1 MSICKKAVI
10 FGFCYLLN
18 NNVQIVQSFTTIKA
32 SSSSVSV
39 SRPPVAHAISSC
51 DEIDFNRNDKKIK
64 MSDNNKEL
72 GMLASKSIMSILLS
86 LNIMLVTTTA
96 LPIASHAEEYEAPTL
111 FTGESTE
118 ICIKRGVLGKCIK
131 AEVRT
136 AKNDNDKAT
145 QYFSN
150 IVKTNSDN
158 LVENTY
164 ESNNENSELI
174 KKLRQQTEDNKEKN
188 ARIVKQKTMMN
199 DASAS
204 FGPFDRQVIILNT
217 DGDTYSLLT
226 NPQAMRLKEQG
237 YISKKEKKFITQPT
251 QDVLDATLNAPE
263 DGGGFF
269 GGLVRGVFGKDD

>member
-18 NNVQIVQSFTTIKA
+18 NNVQIVQSFTTIKT
-32 SSSSVSV
+32 STSSVSV
-39 SRPPVAHAISSC
+39 SRPLVAHAISSC
-51 DEIDFNRNDKKIK
+51 DENDFNRNDKKIK

-72 GMLASKSIMSILLS
+72 GMLASKSIMSMLLS
-86 LNIMLVTTTA
+86 LNIMLVTTTS
-96 LPIASHAEEYEAPTL
+96 LPIASQAEEYEAPTL

-263 DGGGFF
+263 DGGGLL

>member
-1 MSICKKAVI
+1 MSLTK
-10 FGFCYLLN
+10 
-18 NNVQIVQSFTTIKA
+18 
-32 SSSSVSV
+32 
-39 SRPPVAHAISSC
+39 ISS
-51 DEIDFNRNDKKIK
+51 KIQ
-64 MSDNNKEL
+64 
-72 GMLASKSIMSILLS
+72 
-86 LNIMLVTTTA
+86 
-96 LPIASHAEEYEAPTL
+96 
-111 FTGESTE
+111 

-199 DASAS
+199 DAV
-204 FGPFDRQVIILNT
+204 RIC
-217 DGDTYSLLT
+217 
-226 NPQAMRLKEQG
+226 
-237 YISKKEKKFITQPT
+237 KFI
-251 QDVLDATLNAPE
+251 D
-263 DGGGFF
+263 FIIF
-269 GGLVRGVFGKDD
+269 